1 MLGATILGPSV
12 WARPVKAGFG
22 RDQETAWIWMK
33 SFGDEIDSQLHRAAQ
48 HCNRLGMIVRL
59 SPDAVAGQLHCAK
72 PESVNGN
79 VADQKCSARFG
90 RSGVGGARE
99 SSRGCGQC

>member
-1 MLGATILGPSV
+1 
-12 WARPVKAGFG
+12 
-22 RDQETAWIWMK
+22 MK
-33 SFGDEIDSQLHRAAQ
+33 SFGDETLAHFGAIRVGGVDEIDSQFHRAAQ

-90 RSGVGGARE
+90 RSGIGGVRG